1 MEKQYLIVELVQPE
15 KVAALREQV
24 ADLEAQLEAKER
36 QYRDLEMRFGFECY
50 LNNELCDL
58 CRESGISFR
67 PALEHARRE
76 QEKR

>member
-36 QYRDLEMRFGFECY
+36 QYKDLEMRFGFECY

-58 CRESGISFR
+58 CRASGVSFR
-67 PALEHARRE
+67 PALENARRE
-76 QEKR
+76 QESK